1 MSSWRKSWIGL
12 TIFPRYES
20 YVKNYGGKMYVN
32 IYDFVSIV
40 CPHFVGI
47 SYSVNFKQLE
57 KSRFKIVF
65 LIKKFQIERIL
76 YIYL

>member
-1 MSSWRKSWIGL
+1 
-12 TIFPRYES
+12 
-20 YVKNYGGKMYVN
+20 MYVN